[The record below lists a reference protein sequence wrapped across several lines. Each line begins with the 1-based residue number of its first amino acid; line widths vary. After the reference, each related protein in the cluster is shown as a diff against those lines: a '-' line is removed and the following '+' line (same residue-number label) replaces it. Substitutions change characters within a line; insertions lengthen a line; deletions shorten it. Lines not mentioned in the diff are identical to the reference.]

1 MIRATS
7 IACLAAL
14 LAMALYVPSA
24 YPPERFLDQLRQ
36 EHASIARLWNNAV
49 AARIL
54 DTALGLQ
61 DSARRAAPSPHAAPP
76 AASAVAVDT
85 AVADELSSVSQR
97 LFGNAY
103 FRSIEALFLLAMFRL
118 GTMAHALPWCL
129 PFVVAVLADGQVS
142 RLLKAREFGQHDPE
156 VFALLIAMAIGV
168 SCVTFVALLVPA
180 EVPIIVWTTAP
191 LIVALLAGRA
201 LACFHLRP

>member
-1 MIRATS
+1 MIRVTC
-7 IACLAAL
+7 IVCLAAL
-14 LAMALYVPSA
+14 LVMVLYVPFA
-24 YPPERFLDQLRQ
+24 YPTERFLDQLRQ
-36 EHASIARLWNNAV
+36 EHGSIAQLWNDAV

-76 AASAVAVDT
+76 AASSAAVGT
-85 AVADELSSVSQR
+85 AVAGEMASVSQR
-97 LFGNAY
+97 LFGNPY

-142 RLLKAREFGQHDPE
+142 RLLKAREFRPHDPQ
-156 VFALLIAMAIGV
+156 VFALAIATAIAV
-168 SCVTFVALLVPA
+168 SCVTFLALLVPA
-180 EVPIIVWTTAP
+180 EVPAIVWTVAP
-191 LIVALLAGRA
+191 VIVALLAGRA
-201 LACFHLRP
+201 LACFHLRA

>member
-1 MIRATS
+1 MIRVTA
-7 IACLAAL
+7 IMCLAAL
-14 LAMALYVPSA
+14 LAMALWVPSA

-36 EHASIARLWNNAV
+36 EHASIAQLWSDAV

-61 DSARRAAPSPHAAPP
+61 DSARRVAPSPHAAQP
-76 AASAVAVDT
+76 AASAPAVDT
-85 AVADELSSVSQR
+85 AVAGEMSSVSQR

-103 FRSIEALFLLAMFRL
+103 FRSIEALFLLAMFRA

-156 VFALLIAMAIGV
+156 VFALAIATAIAV
-168 SCVTFVALLVPA
+168 SCVTFLALLVPA
-180 EVPIIVWTTAP
+180 EVPAIAWTAAP

-201 LACFHLRP
+201 LACFHLRA